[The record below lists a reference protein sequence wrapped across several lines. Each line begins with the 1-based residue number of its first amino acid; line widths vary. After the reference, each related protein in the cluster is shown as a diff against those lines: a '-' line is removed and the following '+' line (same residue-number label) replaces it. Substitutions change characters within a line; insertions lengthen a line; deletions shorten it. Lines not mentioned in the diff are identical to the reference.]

1 MAMIDMYGV
10 EKLLFELRKHKD
22 LAVRFREDA
31 DAVMDG
37 YELDEDQ
44 RRMLR
49 EGDYHGILNAGAN
62 PYLLY
67 FFALQVGVG
76 RAAYYANV
84 RGEEA

>member
-1 MAMIDMYGV
+1 MATDMYEV
-10 EKLLFELRKHKD
+10 EKLLWQLRKDKQ
-22 LAVRFREDA
+22 LAEQFKA
-31 DAVMDG
+31 DPDDVLAR
-37 YELDEDQ
+37 YELDDEQ

-49 EGDYHGILNAGAN
+49 EGDYQGILEAGAN